1 MTNVA
6 VLGTSPLLPILLLVV
21 GAPVAWR
28 RRKRTGARLGIL
40 RR

>member
-6 VLGTSPLLPILLLVV
+6 VLGTSPLLPTLLLV
-21 GAPVAWR
+21 GAPVAWG
-28 RRKRTGARLGIL
+28 RRKRTGAWLGIL